1 MRWSFCVS
9 VALSK
14 WMNSNLTCDT
24 SSRGRSVMP
33 EHPTIVEAAAS
44 EAVNVNNVI
53 DTLISIKT
61 G

>member
-1 MRWSFCVS
+1 
-9 VALSK
+9 
-14 WMNSNLTCDT
+14 
-24 SSRGRSVMP
+24 MP